1 MKKILVFL
9 LILVSLV
16 SLSSTAYFFNQNRRA
31 QKLLKDPTAASKEEI
46 KTVTKALSK
55 FMDLPDEEPS
65 VATVLDK
72 EKLKDQPFFA
82 RAENGDKVIIYTKSG
97 KAILFRP
104 STGRIVDIAPINL
117 GESQAPINIV
127 VLNGTATVG
136 LAKTFS
142 ASIKAQVTNINVL
155 GEESA
160 KKNDYAKSVV
170 VDISGKKP
178 ELAKQMADLI
188 GGVVSVLPEGEVVP
202 MTGTQQV
209 DLLVIVVSPTPTV
222 EIIPT
227 LEISPTPAQ

>member
-1 MKKILVFL
+1 
-9 LILVSLV
+9 
-16 SLSSTAYFFNQNRRA
+16 
-31 QKLLKDPTAASKEEI
+31 
-46 KTVTKALSK
+46 
-55 FMDLPDEEPS
+55 
-65 VATVLDK
+65 
-72 EKLKDQPFFA
+72 
-82 RAENGDKVIIYTKSG
+82 
-97 KAILFRP
+97 
-104 STGRIVDIAPINL
+104 L

-209 DLLVIVVSPTPTV
+209 DLLVIVGANLKLTQVSPTPTV

>member
-82 RAENGDKVIIYTKSG
+82 RAENGDKVIIYTK
-97 KAILFRP
+97 ILLR
-104 STGRIVDIAPINL
+104 
-117 GESQAPINIV
+117 
-127 VLNGTATVG
+127 
-136 LAKTFS
+136 
-142 ASIKAQVTNINVL
+142 
-155 GEESA
+155 
-160 KKNDYAKSVV
+160 
-170 VDISGKKP
+170 
-178 ELAKQMADLI
+178 
-188 GGVVSVLPEGEVVP
+188 
-202 MTGTQQV
+202 
-209 DLLVIVVSPTPTV
+209 
-222 EIIPT
+222 
-227 LEISPTPAQ
+227 